1 MGERIMRPQSLYILW
16 ALLTMHYNSPW
27 ICSSEDLDCR
37 MGLRRSPILLT
48 FEMYVLVRRVLLGVH
63 SPSVPHPL
71 DSESQ
76 NHTNSFVVLE
86 SPYAFFG
93 HSTNP
98 LSTFPGSSR
107 SRPAW
112 RGPRV
117 TSAKFCLKIPIY
129 GRLLCCSVRNLTS
142 RFCESSRVSSIVS
155 LEHQ

>member
-76 NHTNSFVVLE
+76 NHTNSFYVLE

-98 LSTFPGSSR
+98 FSTFHLEYSSR
-107 SRPAW
+107 FFAFASGVARAAGDVGQVLSQNPDIW
-112 RGPRV
+112 PIVVLFRSKSYFPFLRV
-117 TSAKFCLKIPIY
+117 
-129 GRLLCCSVRNLTS
+129 
-142 RFCESSRVSSIVS
+142 ESS
-155 LEHQ
+155 E